1 MYEHLIEFYNKKKY
15 SIENFFNDSPEA
27 KEIRQITSFLD
38 NSGLYSKICYPQ
50 RMWHIINN
58 KLELKRCKICNKPLF
73 WRKSK
78 GRYPETCNCKECKS
92 QYAASDVIRQKR
104 IHTNLRKYGVE
115 YIQQTEEWKDNL
127 KKHNLQTYGVVG
139 YT

>member
-58 KLELKRCKICNKPLF
+58 KLELKNV
-73 WRKSK
+73 KS
-78 GRYPETCNCKECKS
+78 
-92 QYAASDVIRQKR
+92 VINHYFGAKVKDIIQKLV
-104 IHTNLRKYGVE
+104 TVKNVNLNMLLRMLLDKNVFKQ
-115 YIQQTEEWKDNL
+115 I
-127 KKHNLQTYGVVG
+127 
-139 YT
+139 